1 MAARKLDIETLLGR
15 IDPDADQVE
24 RHLWLHDVLEWIR
37 GDAQDV
43 QAAVGRVRQILATIS
58 RLPDWPRRWRAWW
71 QQFITHVDATPLLAD
86 YGFAPRTAFAS
97 ELGHRLL
104 RKWLPPTPETT
115 DLSQLFHLLFPQ
127 AFDAQWIRAI
137 DPATLQHAQ
146 RLLFATPEQ
155 GAPAS
160 EAQPG
165 LWEEPAPEPAEPPPH
180 IVLATTASAW
190 GQPVASYWQNE
201 LIEAIVYSVSQIG
214 ATGFASEIRMRMAN
228 DPETQR
234 AFHDLAHSM
243 DAWMRLLGI
252 HGLQHPETLAA
263 TELLREQLAHCRRAA
278 GTVYAHLA
286 EQGVSVGIVFR
297 LRQMRDRVQ
306 RVNDLLDCLF
316 SQNPA
321 HSTARLVARLIMV
334 GQERR
339 SVRNLIRSSSHLT
352 AAKVA
357 ERHAESGET
366 YITRDF
372 HEWRVMLGHALGG
385 GFAMGFAVWFKF
397 LIGTLALSIFW
408 GGLVA
413 GINYALVFVLIQL
426 LHWTIATKQ
435 PAVTA
440 PALAAR
446 LKAMDQPNAAS
457 AFIDEVSHLIRSQVI
472 AIVGNLLAV
481 VPCVLLIAA
490 VLQHGFGQPMI
501 SVGTS
506 MSSLA
511 ALDVF
516 GPTVPLAGLTGI
528 LLFASSIIA
537 GWTENWFVF
546 HRLDSALAHHPRFR
560 RWLGVHRAQKL
571 AQWMRDHISGLAAN
585 ISLGLMLG
593 LAPAI
598 ARFFG
603 VGLEVRHVTLAAGQ
617 LAAAAY
623 TLGGQ
628 VLHQQEFWLAL
639 TGVALVGPINVIVSF
654 YFAFRT
660 AVAAHNVPRVDRRR
674 LNSALLHRLLHA
686 PLSFIF
692 PPKTRKTPP
701 SSGHSN
707 GAGN

>member
-1 MAARKLDIETLLGR
+1 MAARTLDIETLLGR

-37 GDAQDV
+37 GDAQDA
-43 QAAVGRVRQILATIS
+43 QASVGRVRQMLAAIG
-58 RLPDWPRRWRAWW
+58 RMPEWPLRWRAWW

-127 AFDAQWIRAI
+127 AFDAKWIRAL
-137 DPATLQHAQ
+137 DPATLQHAE
-146 RLLFATPEQ
+146 RLLFAPATQ
-155 GAPAS
+155 GAPAQDG
-160 EAQPG
+160 QPG
-165 LWEEPAPEPAEPPPH
+165 LWEDSVAEPAVAPPH

-190 GQPVASYWQNE
+190 GQPVATYWQNE
-201 LIEAIVYSVSQIG
+201 LIEAIAYSVSQIS
-214 ATGFASEIRMRMAN
+214 ATGFASEIRMRMAE
-228 DPETQR
+228 DAETQR
-234 AFHDLAHSM
+234 AFHSLSHCM
-243 DAWMRLLGI
+243 DTWTRQLGI

-306 RVNDLLDCLF
+306 RVNELLDCLF
-316 SQNPA
+316 SQNSA

-366 YITRDF
+366 YITRNF
-372 HEWRVMLGHALGG
+372 REWRIMLGHALGG

-413 GINYALVFVLIQL
+413 GINYAVIFVLIQL

-446 LKAMDQPNAAS
+446 LKAMDQPNAID
-457 AFIDEVSHLIRSQVI
+457 AFVDEVSHLIRSQVI
-472 AIVGNLLAV
+472 AIAGNLLAV

-490 VLQHGFGQPMI
+490 ALEHGLGQSIIP
-501 SVGTS
+501 VKTATS
-506 MSSLA
+506 TMAS
-511 ALDVF
+511 LDVF
-516 GPTVPLAGLTGI
+516 GTTVLFAGFTGV

-546 HRLDSALAHHPRFR
+546 HRLDSAIAHHPRFR
-560 RWLGVHRAQKL
+560 RLLGVDRARRL
-571 AQWMRDHISGLAAN
+571 AHWMREHVSGLAAN

-593 LAPAI
+593 LTPAI
-598 ARFFG
+598 ALFFG
-603 VGLEVRHVTLAAGQ
+603 LGLEVRHVTLAAGQ
-617 LAAAAY
+617 LAAAGY

-628 VLHQQEFWLAL
+628 VLHQQAFWLAL
-639 TGVALVGPINVIVSF
+639 AGVALVGPINVIVSF

-674 LNSALLHRLLHA
+674 INAALRYRLLHA

-692 PPKTRKTPP
+692 PPKKRKTP
-701 SSGHSN
+701 SSPTGS
-707 GAGN
+707 GN

>member
-1 MAARKLDIETLLGR
+1 MAARKIEIEALLGR
-15 IDPDADQVE
+15 IDPGADQVE

-43 QAAVGRVRQILATIS
+43 QAAVGRVRQILAAVG
-58 RLPDWPRRWRAWW
+58 RMPDWPPRWRAWW
-71 QQFITHVDATPLLAD
+71 QEFITHVDATPLLAD

-127 AFDAQWIRAI
+127 AFDAQWIRAV

-146 RLLFATPEQ
+146 RLLFASPEQ
-155 GAPAS
+155 GPPAL
-160 EAQPG
+160 EMQPG
-165 LWEEPAPEPAEPPPH
+165 LWEEPAREPVSPPPH

-201 LIEAIVYSVSQIG
+201 LIEAIMYSVSQIG
-214 ATGFASEIRMRMAN
+214 ATGFASEIRMRMA
-228 DPETQR
+228 DDADTQH

-243 DAWMRLLGI
+243 DAWTRQLGI
-252 HGLQHPETLAA
+252 HGLKHPETLAA

-306 RVNDLLDCLF
+306 RVNELLDCLF

-366 YITRDF
+366 YITRNF
-372 HEWRVMLGHALGG
+372 REWRVMLGHALGG

-408 GGLVA
+408 SGLVA
-413 GINYALVFVLIQL
+413 GINYALIFVLIQL

-446 LKAMDQPNAAS
+446 LKAMDQPNAVD
-457 AFIDEVSHLIRSQVI
+457 AFVDEVSHLIRSQVI

-481 VPCVLLIAA
+481 VPCVLLISAA
-490 VLQHGFGQPMI
+490 LQYGLGQPMI
-501 SVGTS
+501 PVKTATAS
-506 MSSLA
+506 MG

-516 GPTVPLAGLTGI
+516 GPTVLFAGFTGA

-546 HRLDSALAHHPRFR
+546 HRLDSAMAHHPRFR
-560 RWLGVHRAQKL
+560 RLLGVDRARRL
-571 AQWMRDHISGLAAN
+571 AQWMRDHVSGLAAN

-593 LAPAI
+593 LTPAI
-598 ARFFG
+598 ALFFG
-603 VGLEVRHVTLAAGQ
+603 LGLEVRHVTLAAGQ
-617 LAAAAY
+617 LAAAAF
-623 TLGGQ
+623 TLGAP

-639 TGVALVGPINVIVSF
+639 GGVALVGPINVIVSF

-660 AVAAHNVPRVDRRR
+660 AVAAHNVPQVDRRR
-674 LNSALLHRLLHA
+674 INSALLYRLLHA

-692 PPKTRKTPP
+692 PPKKRKTPSP
-701 SSGHSN
+701 SGTY